1 MFDFFKNILGN
12 TSNNLAEIIAKGA
25 LLVDVRTPA
34 EFASGTAEGAINI
47 PLDTL
52 SQHLEAFQGKENI
65 VVFCRSGNRSG
76 MAKKILESIGFHNIT
91 NGGAWENVAANIQP
105 KQ

>member
-25 LLVDVRTPA
+25 LLVDVRTPT
-34 EFASGTAEGAINI
+34 EFASGSAEGAINI

-52 SQHLEAFQGKENI
+52 S
-65 VVFCRSGNRSG
+65 R
-76 MAKKILESIGFHNIT
+76 
-91 NGGAWENVAANIQP
+91 
-105 KQ
+105 